1 MEVIEVHKRCVH
13 LYPAGAGAPIV
24 YLPVFDEAEEAE
36 IVAAIMREAPR
47 PVHLAVLTDVRWE
60 EELTPWAMP
69 TLFKNEPDDTGSA
82 DRFLKELTEEIV
94 PHIES
99 DALDVPPI
107 WRGLAGYSLAGL
119 FALYAMYR
127 TDAFAHAA
135 AMSGSVWFPGFRDYA
150 VSHPLSAYPRALYM
164 SLGDREA
171 RTKNAH
177 MKHVEEDMR
186 ALFTHY
192 RAQKINV
199 VLEMNAGGHFKDVPQ
214 RIAKGIAWLLEVSA
228 AGDAAQSLKLFP

>member
-13 LYPAGAGAPIV
+13 FYPADAGAPIV

-36 IVAAIMREAPR
+36 IVAAIMRAAPR

-60 EELTPWAMP
+60 EELTPWAMSA
-69 TLFKNEPDDTGSA
+69 LFKNEPDYEGGA

-99 DALDVPPI
+99 DVLEMPPI
-107 WRGLAGYSLAGL
+107 WRGLAGCSLAGL

-127 TDAFAHAA
+127 TDAFTHVA
-135 AMSGSVWFPGFRDYA
+135 AMSGSIWFQGFRDYA
-150 VSHPLSAYPRALYM
+150 VSHPLSAAPRALYM

-171 RTKNAH
+171 KTKNAH
-177 MKHVEEDMR
+177 MKYVEEYTR
-186 ALFTHY
+186 ALFAHY

-199 VLEMNAGGHFKDVPQ
+199 VFEMNAGGHFKEIPQ
-214 RIAKGIAWLLEVSA
+214 RIAKGIAWLLDISNG
-228 AGDAAQSLKLFP
+228 GDAEQSLKLLP